1 MAGKLTNAGLVKY
14 AQTMTKTKT
23 AYMWGGLMQPI
34 TANLI
39 KIKANQY
46 PKHYTPSRKRYLSSL
61 IGLGY
66 GCDCVGLIKSY
77 WFGGINSPYYDNKKD
92 VNTTGLYNLAP
103 AKGKIN
109 AMPEIPGL
117 IVYMSGHVGV
127 YIGNGKVIE
136 CTQGRYG
143 DGVVETNLRGRGWT
157 HWLKCPY
164 IDYPQMNQHCVD
176 KYFIYTVKAGDTL
189 WRLAKRF
196 YGSGLKYPQIAKYN
210 GIKSTSTLRVGQ
222 KLKIE
227 VK

>member
-1 MAGKLTNAGLVKY
+1 MVEKLTNTGLVKY
-14 AQTMTKTKT
+14 AQTMSKTKT
-23 AYMWGGLMQPI
+23 AYMWGGIMQPI

-77 WFGGINSPYYDNKKD
+77 WFGGINSPYYDIKKD

-103 AKGKIN
+103 IKGKIN
-109 AMPEIPGL
+109 NMPEIPGL

-127 YIGNGKVIE
+127 YIGNGKVVE

-143 DGVVETNLRGRGWT
+143 DGVVETNLKGRGWT

-164 IDYPQMNQHCVD
+164 IEYSQINHQCDS

-196 YGSGLKYPQIAKYN
+196 YGSGLKYPQIARYN